1 YPFNQATAERLM
13 ADAGWT
19 RGAECWF
26 QNPNGQRLQFG
37 GRVVANAPGIVR
49 RGEVL
54 SELWK
59 RSGFYSELF
68 AIATQATNRPE
79 LKAMSPGVFV
89 MPDPMTPTHFEL
101 FRAANIATEANRW
114 SGINIL
120 AYNNPEFDRLY
131 TEYVNTL
138 EVEP

>member
-1 YPFNQATAERLM
+1 NQATAERLM

-19 RGAECWF
+19 RGAEGWF
-26 QNPNGQRLQFG
+26 QNQAGQRFQFDV
-37 GRVVANAPGIVR
+37 RVVANAPVNVR

-89 MPDPMTPTHFEL
+89 MPDPMVPTHFEL
-101 FRAANIATEANRW
+101 FRSALNATEQNR
-114 SGINIL
+114 
-120 AYNNPEFDRLY
+120 
-131 TEYVNTL
+131 
-138 EVEP
+138 